1 MSLMESGFAIVARGE
16 SAPDAL
22 VAAMTTIARE
32 VDREA
37 VVHDAETIGDL
48 VQRSYRQRT
57 TLEQILTAFALA
69 SILVAII
76 GLYGVTGYTVAERT
90 SEIGIRRA
98 LGASRLAIIRLILT
112 ETAVVVGLG
121 MIVGVISAFSTR
133 SLLASFLY
141 GVEAADPASYAIVC
155 AGIAVVAMLSAL
167 APARAAASVLPSR
180 ALEVR

>member
-1 MSLMESGFAIVARGE
+1 VARGE

-22 VAAMTTIARE
+22 VAAMTTIGRGG
-32 VDREA
+32 DSEA
-37 VVHDAETIGDL
+37 VIHDAATIGDM
-48 VQRSYRQRT
+48 VRRSYRQRT

-90 SEIGIRRA
+90 NEIGIRRA
-98 LGASRLAIIRLILT
+98 LGASRPAIIRLILT
-112 ETAVVVGLG
+112 ETMIVVGLG
-121 MIVGVISAFSTR
+121 MVVGIICAFSTR

-141 GVEAADPASYAIVC
+141 GIEAADPVSYAIVC
-155 AGIAVVAMLSAL
+155 VGVAVVALLSAL
-167 APARAAASVLPSR
+167 APAWVAAKILPSR